1 MILPFFEHIVYTEQS
16 RPDRMVQCHWFAGLK
31 YMNEAY
37 KPFEYEN
44 KTCYNRYLMSTFKTN
59 NKNHL
64 M

>member
-16 RPDRMVQCHWFAGLK
+16 HPDRMVQCHWFAGLE

-44 KTCYNRYLMSTFKTN
+44 RTVL
-59 NKNHL
+59 
-64 M
+64 